1 MMAFRRLASL
11 LACLAAVGVL
21 SACVTVPPGPSQPS
35 LPGRG
40 KAWDQF
46 QADDA
51 SCRQV
56 AAAQGGVPSEAAAN
70 AGAGSAVAG
79 TVIGAAIGGLLGG
92 GEGAAVGAGMGLF
105 TGSVVGTGYA
115 QNAAA
120 VTQQSYDR
128 VYFQCMYA
136 YGNRIPVPAAFAS
149 SMRQG
154 SAVATP
160 RVVTPPPNAAIP
172 PRNAPPPPDI
182 SVASPPPNAAIP
194 PRNAPPPPGTSI
206 AAPPPN
212 AAIPPPDAPP
222 PYQLPR

>member
-1 MMAFRRLASL
+1 MKAMRIIKLFTG
-11 LACLAAVGVL
+11 LAAVSVL

-35 LPGRG
+35 LPGTG

-46 QADDA
+46 QFDDA
-51 SCRQV
+51 SCRQS
-56 AAAQGGVPSEAAAN
+56 AAAHGGVPSDAAAQ

-79 TVIGAAIGGLLGG
+79 TVLGAAIGGLLGG

-115 QNAAA
+115 QNAAV

-136 YGNRIPVPAAFAS
+136 HGHRIPVPAAFAS

-154 SAVATP
+154 TTQAAP
-160 RVVTPPPNAAIP
+160 RVATPPPNAAIP
-172 PRNAPPPPDI
+172 PRDAPPP
-182 SVASPPPNAAIP
+182 VGMASANPPPNAAIP
-194 PRNAPPPPGTSI
+194 PRDAPPPPGTWM
-206 AAPPPN
+206 ATPPPN

>member
-1 MMAFRRLASL
+1 MIMVRFARV
-11 LACLAAVGVL
+11 LACLAVAGVL
-21 SACVTVPPGPSQPS
+21 SACVTVPPGPSQAS
-35 LPGRG
+35 LPGSG

-51 SCRQV
+51 SCRQIAAARGGV
-56 AAAQGGVPSEAAAN
+56 PNDAAAQ

-79 TVIGAAIGGLLGG
+79 TVLGAAIGGLLGG

-115 QNAAA
+115 QNAAV

-136 YGNRIPVPAAFAS
+136 AGHRIPVPAAFAS
-149 SMRQG
+149 SMRQT
-154 SAVATP
+154 SAPAATRVATP
-160 RVVTPPPNAAIP
+160 PPNAAIPPRDAPPPPGMSSATPPPNAAIP
-172 PRNAPPPPDI
+172 PRNAPPPPG
-182 SVASPPPNAAIP
+182 A
-194 PRNAPPPPGTSI
+194 SI
-206 AAPPPN
+206 ATPPPN

>member
-1 MMAFRRLASL
+1 MMVMRFARM
-11 LACLAAVGVL
+11 LACVVTAGMLA
-21 SACVTVPPGPSQPS
+21 ACVTVPPGPSQPS
-35 LPGRG
+35 LPGSG

-51 SCRQV
+51 SCRQM
-56 AAAQGGVPSEAAAN
+56 AAARGGVPSEAAAQ

-79 TVIGAAIGGLLGG
+79 TVLGAAIGGLLGG

-115 QNAAA
+115 QNAAV

-136 YGNRIPVPAAFAS
+136 YGHRIPVPAAFAS

-154 SAVATP
+154 SVQAAPRVATP
-160 RVVTPPPNAAIP
+160 PPNAAIPPRDAPPPGWSSAAPPPNAAIP
-172 PRNAPPPPDI
+172 PRNAPPPG
-182 SVASPPPNAAIP
+182 A
-194 PRNAPPPPGTSI
+194 SI
-206 AAPPPN
+206 ATPPPN
-212 AAIPPPDAPP
+212 AAIPPPDTPP

>member
-1 MMAFRRLASL
+1 MPIRRFATSLGSIAAAGMLA
-11 LACLAAVGVL
+11 
-21 SACVTVPPGPSQPS
+21 ACVTVPPGPSQPS

-56 AAAQGGVPSEAAAN
+56 AATRGGVPSEAAVS
-70 AGAGSAVAG
+70 AGVGSAAVG

-115 QNAAA
+115 QGAAA
-120 VTQQSYDR
+120 VTQQSYDS

-136 YGNRIPVPAAFAS
+136 YGNRIPVPAASAS

-154 SAVATP
+154 SAVAVP
-160 RVVTPPPNAAIP
+160 RVATPPPNAAMP
-172 PRNAPPPPDI
+172 PRD
-182 SVASPPPNAAIP
+182 
-194 PRNAPPPPGTSI
+194 APPPPGASI
-206 AAPPPN
+206 ATPPPN

>member
-1 MMAFRRLASL
+1 MIMVRFARVLT
-11 LACLAAVGVL
+11 CLAAAGAL
-21 SACVTVPPGPSQPS
+21 SACVTVPPGPSQTS
-35 LPGRG
+35 LPGSG

-51 SCRQV
+51 SCREIAAARGGV
-56 AAAQGGVPSEAAAN
+56 PNDAAAQ

-115 QNAAA
+115 QNAAV

-136 YGNRIPVPAAFAS
+136 AGHRIPVPAAFAS

-154 SAVATP
+154 SAPAATRVVATP
-160 RVVTPPPNAAIP
+160 PPNAAIPPRDAPPPPGMSSATPPPNAAIP
-172 PRNAPPPPDI
+172 PRNAPPPPG
-182 SVASPPPNAAIP
+182 A
-194 PRNAPPPPGTSI
+194 SI
-206 AAPPPN
+206 ATPPPN

>member
-1 MMAFRRLASL
+1 MMVMRVARI
-11 LACLAAVGVL
+11 LACLATAGML
-21 SACVTVPPGPSQPS
+21 AACVTVPPGPSQPS
-35 LPGRG
+35 LPGSG

-51 SCRQV
+51 SCRQM
-56 AAAQGGVPSEAAAN
+56 AAARGGVPSDAAAQ
-70 AGAGSAVAG
+70 AGAGSAIAG
-79 TVIGAAIGGLLGG
+79 TVLGAAIGGLLGG

-115 QNAAA
+115 QNAAV

-136 YGNRIPVPAAFAS
+136 HGHRIPVPAAFAS

-154 SAVATP
+154 SVQAAPRVATP
-160 RVVTPPPNAAIP
+160 PPNAAIPPRDAPPPGWSSAAPPPNAAIP
-172 PRNAPPPPDI
+172 PRNAPPPG
-182 SVASPPPNAAIP
+182 A
-194 PRNAPPPPGTSI
+194 SI
-206 AAPPPN
+206 ATPPPN
-212 AAIPPPDAPP
+212 AAIPPPDTPP

>member
-1 MMAFRRLASL
+1 MIMARFARVL
-11 LACLAAVGVL
+11 LCFAAACVL

-35 LPGRG
+35 LPGSG
-40 KAWDQF
+40 KGWDQF

-51 SCRQV
+51 SCRQI
-56 AAAQGGVPSEAAAN
+56 AAARGGVPSDAAAQ

-79 TVIGAAIGGLLGG
+79 TVLGAAIGGLLGG

-115 QNAAA
+115 QNAAV

-136 YGNRIPVPAAFAS
+136 AGHRIPVPAAFAS
-149 SMRQG
+149 SMRQT
-154 SAVATP
+154 SAPAAT
-160 RVVTPPPNAAIP
+160 RAATPPPNAAIP
-172 PRNAPPPPDI
+172 PRNAPPPPG
-182 SVASPPPNAAIP
+182 A
-194 PRNAPPPPGTSI
+194 SI
-206 AAPPPN
+206 ATPPPN

>member
-1 MMAFRRLASL
+1 MMVVRFTRVLT
-11 LACLAAVGVL
+11 CFAAALVL

-35 LPGRG
+35 LPGSG

-51 SCRQV
+51 SCRQM
-56 AAAQGGVPSEAAAN
+56 AAARGGVPSDAAAQ

-79 TVIGAAIGGLLGG
+79 TVLGAAIGGLLGG

-136 YGNRIPVPAAFAS
+136 TGHRIPVPAAFAS

-154 SAVATP
+154 SVQAAPRVATP
-160 RVVTPPPNAAIP
+160 PPNAAIPPRDAPPPPGISSAAPPPNAAIP
-172 PRNAPPPPDI
+172 PRNAPPPLGG
-182 SVASPPPNAAIP
+182 S
-194 PRNAPPPPGTSI
+194 SI
-206 AAPPPN
+206 APPPN
-212 AAIPPPDAPP
+212 AAIPPPDTPP